1 MTNSFIT
8 KFYNKFYV
16 GVLSIIVGFLAT
28 LQVYFLGFFLGLILL
43 VGGIY
48 AVIISKQNLWIK
60 AIVLSLTLFI
70 ILWQMNIIIIP
81 IPS

>member
-1 MTNSFIT
+1 MTNSFVT

-28 LQVYFLGFFLGLILL
+28 LHVYFLGFFLGLILL

-48 AVIISKQNLWIK
+48 AVIISKQKLWIK

-70 ILWQMNIIIIP
+70 ILWRLNIIVIP